1 VSRVCERYGVLL
13 YVYLCLCGAEMC
25 AQLVS
30 EMRMNEQLTEI
41 TETLKSIPDAKL
53 RTPYAKQRLTVFAQS
68 LGTHTQAANTHTNTH
83 TITQSTANTHTNTH
97 TFSLSIST
105 KMECSGIDI
114 DKCFVLSSKKVPLWI
129 TFKNADTQGNDYP
142 IIFKVGD
149 DLRQDQL
156 TLQII
161 RFMDALWR
169 GEFDYSAA
177 APGMNNTQGAAA
189 INTQMQTQ
197 TTAAAVDTPPQAALD
212 STRMSEPTVSST
224 AAATATA
231 SDNDVTFKDKKSVLQ
246 KSLFSKLSKMMISST
261 ASSSSS
267 SALAPPSPI
276 HAISSPTLTSATNT
290 RQVGSDYLQSLTT
303 VTGADRSPLDLRMR
317 PYGCV
322 STGNNV
328 GMIEVVLNAQTIANI
343 QTNFGGKLSGAFA
356 STTIADY
363 LHSHNFTRDSY
374 NQAVDNF
381 ARTCAGYCVATYVL
395 GIGDR
400 HGDNIMVTRS
410 GHLFHIDFGHFLG
423 NFKSKYGINRERHPF
438 VFTPEM
444 CYVLGGVGS
453 QQFNEF
459 EAMCVRA
466 FNELRKRGNLLIN
479 LFVCMI
485 PANMPELLVRSDVE
499 YLRDMLSLDMSEA
512 QASAKFAKEI
522 KTCLNS
528 FSRRFDNWIHNLKH
542 KT

>member
-1 VSRVCERYGVLL
+1 
-13 YVYLCLCGAEMC
+13 
-25 AQLVS
+25 
-30 EMRMNEQLTEI
+30 
-41 TETLKSIPDAKL
+41 
-53 RTPYAKQRLTVFAQS
+53 
-68 LGTHTQAANTHTNTH
+68 
-83 TITQSTANTHTNTH
+83 
-97 TFSLSIST
+97 
-105 KMECSGIDI
+105 MECSGIDI

-177 APGMNNTQGAAA
+177 AGPGTNTQ
-189 INTQMQTQ
+189 TQTQTQ
-197 TTAAAVDTPPQAALD
+197 TTGAAPVVDTQPQAAAAVFAQPAVD
-212 STRMSEPTVSST
+212 STRMSEPTVSSST
-224 AAATATA
+224 VVGAAAA
-231 SDNDVTFKDKKSVLQ
+231 DNDVTFKDKKNVLQ

-261 ASSSSS
+261 SSSSSSS
-267 SALAPPSPI
+267 SALSPPSPI

-290 RQVGSDYLQSLTT
+290 RQLGSDYLQSLTT

-328 GMIEVVLNAQTIANI
+328 GMIEVVVNAQTIANI